1 MIMQLCIRVKKW
13 KENTVSRERNL
24 VKNTA
29 ILAIGQL
36 SSKVFTFLLL
46 PVYTSLLTPND
57 FGKIDAVQTVISLLL
72 YFVTLQIENAIFRF
86 LIEYRNK
93 ENIQISYVTSAS
105 VVLLVMVGI
114 SITLIILLNYIFMFP
129 YIKLIIALILIQSL
143 YLFISNLARG
153 LGKNVDYSIASFLI
167 TVSSLISNILMIVIF
182 KYGAVSI
189 LLSIVISNLIG
200 FIYLFYRVKIWK
212 LIKFENIDIIKI
224 NEMLRYSLPL
234 IPNAISWWIANMS
247 DRLIVIYFLG
257 TMYNGIYAAA
267 NKIPTIYT
275 TIFVVFNTAWAE
287 SVSLAINDS
296 DRNNY
301 IESMMNNSFK
311 LFSFINM
318 GIILCVSIF
327 FDYLI
332 GNQYSEAYNQIF
344 ILLLAIFVNS
354 LCSLLGGILGGLKN
368 TYVIGWTTV
377 IGAIIN
383 AIINIIFIKIIGLY
397 AASISTLISYIIIY
411 LFRHFSVRKT
421 VPYKISRSYL
431 ISYFLMLV
439 LVSYGYFERKFFVN
453 MIILFIL
460 LTWGF
465 FQNRKILYSLI
476 NSIKYRVM
484 H

>member
-1 MIMQLCIRVKKW
+1 M
-13 KENTVSRERNL
+13 SRERNL

>member
-1 MIMQLCIRVKKW
+1 MQLCIRVKKW

-153 LGKNVDYSIASFLI
+153 LGKNADYSIASFLI

-377 IGAIIN
+377 IGAVIN

-465 FQNRKILYSLI
+465 FQNKKILYSLI
-476 NSIKYRVM
+476 NSIKYKVM
-484 H
+484 R

>member
-1 MIMQLCIRVKKW
+1 M
-13 KENTVSRERNL
+13 SRERNL

-344 ILLLAIFVNS
+344 ILLLAVFVNS

>member
-1 MIMQLCIRVKKW
+1 MQLCIRVKKW

-153 LGKNVDYSIASFLI
+153 LGKNADYSIASFLI

-318 GIILCVSIF
+318 VIILCVSIF

-377 IGAIIN
+377 IGAVIN

-431 ISYFLMLV
+431 ISYFLMLL

-465 FQNRKILYSLI
+465 FQNKKILYSLI
-476 NSIKYRVM
+476 NSIKYKVM
-484 H
+484 R

>member
-1 MIMQLCIRVKKW
+1 MQLCIRVKKW

-153 LGKNVDYSIASFLI
+153 LGKNADYSIASFLI

-377 IGAIIN
+377 IGAVIN

-431 ISYFLMLV
+431 ISYFLMLL

-465 FQNRKILYSLI
+465 FQNKKILYSLI
-476 NSIKYRVM
+476 NSIKYKVM
-484 H
+484 R

>member
-1 MIMQLCIRVKKW
+1 M
-13 KENTVSRERNL
+13 VSRERNL

-46 PVYTSLLTPND
+46 PVYTSLLSPND

-93 ENIQISYVTSAS
+93 ENIQISYVTSAL
-105 VVLLVMVGI
+105 VVLLVMIGI
-114 SITLIILLNYIFMFP
+114 SITLIIFLNYIFIFP
-129 YIKLIIALILIQSL
+129 YIKLIIALIFIQSL

-153 LGKNVDYSIASFLI
+153 LGNNTDYSIASFLI

-189 LLSIVISNLIG
+189 LLSLAISNLIG
-200 FIYLFYRVKIWK
+200 FIYLFYRIKIWK
-212 LIKFENIDIIKI
+212 LIKPKNIDIVKI

-296 DRNNY
+296 DRNVY

-311 LFSFINM
+311 LFSFMNM

-377 IGAIIN
+377 IGAVIN
-383 AIINIIFIKIIGLY
+383 AVINLFFIKMIGLY

-411 LFRHFSVRKT
+411 LFRYFSVKKV

-431 ISYFLMLV
+431 ISYFLMLI
-439 LVSYGYFERKFFVN
+439 LVSYGYFERKLFVN
-453 MIILFIL
+453 MIVLLIL
-460 LTWGF
+460 LIWGF
-465 FQNRKILYSLI
+465 FQNKKLLYSLI
-476 NSIKYRVM
+476 NSIKYRIM

>member
-1 MIMQLCIRVKKW
+1 MQLCIRVKKW

-344 ILLLAIFVNS
+344 ILLLAVFVNS

>member
-1 MIMQLCIRVKKW
+1 MKKW
-13 KENTVSRERNL
+13 KENKVSRERNL

-105 VVLLVMVGI
+105 VVLLVMVGV

-296 DRNNY
+296 DRNDY

-377 IGAIIN
+377 IGAVIN

-397 AASISTLISYIIIY
+397 AASISTLISYITIY

-465 FQNRKILYSLI
+465 FQNKKILYSLI